1 MRLCSAIAFVI
12 LALGETGLCSRQES
26 QSRLFSGSAAGRAAA
41 LVRPD
46 VDGPSVE
53 KRQISFENGGISIGG
68 AGGLQLGGKGKG
80 GKGQGNGQAAQPGG
94 NVAGNR
100 TANNNAG
107 LTIGGVQ
114 LGGNKPD
121 GGTGNSALDAFL
133 DAANGGKKKANGTAN
148 AGAGAAA
155 PGQAAGEGGQR
166 GASGGKG
173 EGGPGANP
181 GEAAKAEQGLGSNP
195 GESAKAKEAAKEA
208 QRQGKG
214 TEAAR
219 PAGEGQQSPAP
230 RPAEEAGPAK
240 GQPKAVEESEQFKE
254 NAGITIGADGQAQN
268 LGGNLGITKGSD
280 GSTSVGGKSGI
291 NISPGGDRG
300 RSKDNENGLQQ
311 AAPPPAGEA

>member
-1 MRLCSAIAFVI
+1 MRFGSVVAFAL
-12 LALGETGLCSRQES
+12 LALGETGLCDRQES
-26 QSRLFSGSAAGRAAA
+26 QSKLFSGSAAGRAAA

-46 VDGPSVE
+46 VDKPSVQ

-80 GKGQGNGQAAQPGG
+80 SGEGQASQPGG

-114 LGGNKPD
+114 LGGKKPA

-133 DAANGGKKKANGTAN
+133 GAANGGKKNGNGTAN
-148 AGAGAAA
+148 AEQGAAA
-155 PGQAAGEGGQR
+155 PDKTAGEGQR
-166 GASGGKG
+166 AGAGKG

-195 GESAKAKEAAKEA
+195 GEAAKEA

-214 TEAAR
+214 AERAK
-219 PAGEGQQSPAP
+219 PAGEG
-230 RPAEEAGPAK
+230 K
-240 GQPKAVEESEQFKE
+240 KH
-254 NAGITIGADGQAQN
+254 N
-268 LGGNLGITKGSD
+268 LGKLLRDNPKPW
-280 GSTSVGGKSGI
+280 KSP
-291 NISPGGDRG
+291 SSSR
-300 RSKDNENGLQQ
+300 RT
-311 AAPPPAGEA
+311 PA